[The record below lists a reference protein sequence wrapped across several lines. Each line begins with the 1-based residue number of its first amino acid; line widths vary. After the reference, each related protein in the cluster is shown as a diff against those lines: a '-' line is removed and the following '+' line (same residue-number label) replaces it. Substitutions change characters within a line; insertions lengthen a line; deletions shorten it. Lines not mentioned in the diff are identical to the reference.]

1 MASEPN
7 KIEERSN
14 IMKKFF
20 EKKVLGLAGFSM
32 AIMLGCTACAG
43 GQVGT
48 PDNDVNQS
56 VNVEKETGDT
66 QDNQQINQYV
76 NSADLDKSDSN
87 FFKEADLQGSVVEFS
102 DSGFEMSVA
111 AITKEGDGEVMA
123 EAAPG
128 AEKEEDLVTVTYA
141 SDVTFEII
149 TMDMASLTEISR
161 EGTDKESIKKQTS
174 VLIFGSCQD
183 TYHWTADKV
192 VILRWK

>member
-1 MASEPN
+1 
-7 KIEERSN
+7 
-14 IMKKFF
+14 MKNYFG
-20 EKKVLGLAGFSM
+20 KKVLGLVGLGM
-32 AIMLGCTACAG
+32 AVMLGCTACAG

-56 VNVEKETGDT
+56 VNMENVNQSVNVGKETGDT
-66 QDNQQINQYV
+66 QENQEINQYV
-76 NSADLDKSDSN
+76 NSEDSDKSDSN
-87 FFKEADLQGSVVEFS
+87 FFREADLQGSVVEFS
-102 DSGFEMSVA
+102 DSGFEMSIAVT
-111 AITKEGDGEVMA
+111 TKEGDGEVMV

-174 VLIFGSCQD
+174 VLIFGSSQD

-192 VILRWK
+192 MIVRWK

>member
-1 MASEPN
+1 
-7 KIEERSN
+7 
-14 IMKKFF
+14 MKKIFG
-20 EKKVLGLAGFSM
+20 KRMLGFAGFGM
-32 AIMLGCTACAG
+32 AVILGCTACAD
-43 GQVGT
+43 GQTGKT
-48 PDNDVNQS
+48 DGDVNQS
-56 VNVEKETGDT
+56 VNMENVNQSVNVGKETGDT
-66 QDNQQINQYV
+66 QENQEINQYV
-76 NSADLDKSDSN
+76 NSEDSDKSDLN
-87 FFKEADLQGSVVEFS
+87 FFQEADLQGSVVEFS

-111 AITKEGDGEVMA
+111 VTTKEGDGEVMV

-174 VLIFGSCQD
+174 VLIFGSSQD

-192 VILRWK
+192 MIVRWK

>member
-1 MASEPN
+1 
-7 KIEERSN
+7 
-14 IMKKFF
+14 MKKFF
-20 EKKVLGLAGFSM
+20 GKKVLGLVGFSM
-32 AIMLGCTACAG
+32 AVMLGCTACAG

-56 VNVEKETGDT
+56 VNVEKET
-66 QDNQQINQYV
+66 
-76 NSADLDKSDSN
+76 
-87 FFKEADLQGSVVEFS
+87 ADLQGSVVEFS

-111 AITKEGDGEVMA
+111 VTTKEGDGEVMA